1 MSITDLLKD
10 KMEKQLTSLN
20 EQLEAAEAQ
29 AKAKKAAAEADAA
42 NAELEQELLGRVHE
56 LKEKMKEGQAYLAE
70 LADAGEDKAEEI
82 KAKIAS
88 YFD

>member
-42 NAELEQELLGRVHE
+42 NAELEQELLGRVNE
-56 LKEKMKEGQAYLAE
+56 LKEKMKERQAYRAE